1 MGKAYSQDLRERVL
15 FSVDGGTAVRAV
27 AATFRV
33 SVSYI
38 YKAVGRR
45 RATGETTA
53 RRSGG
58 GPKPKLADHDEALRG
73 RIAAVPDTTLAE
85 LQAWFLSTRALE
97 VSVGCLWKRL
107 NHLGLALKK
116 SRIARP
122 NRTARMSRKPA
133 ANGARGSRNWIRRG

>member
-1 MGKAYSQDLRERVL
+1 MGKPYSQDLRERVL
-15 FSVDGGTAVRAV
+15 FTVDGGTAVRA
-27 AATFRV
+27 AATTFRV

-38 YKAVGRR
+38 YKAVGRW

-58 GPKPKLADHDEALRG
+58 GPKPKLADYDEVLRQ

-85 LQAWFLSTRALE
+85 LQAWLLSTRAMK

-116 SRIARP
+116 SHTARP
-122 NRTARMSRKPA
+122 SKTARTSLKPV
-133 ANGARGSRNWIRRG
+133 ANGASGSRNWTRRG